1 MEGQKALITDFIYGN
16 QAALY
21 RLAFAYTRSREAA
34 LDIVQDT
41 VTGPDPCRLPA
52 ERRGGQALGLPDSGQ
67 RKPGLSAPEQTV
79 PVCRDAAGTAGG
91 RRGYRGKARRL
102 PGGGTPGPQTPD
114 RRDAAFL

>member
-41 VTGPDPCRLPA
+41 VV
-52 ERRGGQALGLPDSGQ
+52 QALTHAASLRSAEAVSYTHLDVYKRQ
-67 RKPGLSAPEQTV
+67 RGSR
-79 PVCRDAAGTAGG
+79 CRH
-91 RRGYRGKARRL
+91 
-102 PGGGTPGPQTPD
+102 
-114 RRDAAFL
+114 